1 MQEVTVYTY
10 SLLRLQEY
18 PSATIL
24 VLGIGAGALGML
36 SKCSTTE
43 LHRHHSSPSLH
54 SSLYSSRCLCCC
66 CFGFRFDVA
75 WVALDKDSLVLDF
88 PSARITGVAH
98 HAVWSRLPS
107 IMESSCLCLPSARTT
122 RMYHHVWL
130 QNKLFI

>member
-43 LHRHHSSPSLH
+43 LHFHAQEFKSLKSFLPTETKATKH
-54 SSLYSSRCLCCC
+54 
-66 CFGFRFDVA
+66 
-75 WVALDKDSLVLDF
+75 
-88 PSARITGVAH
+88 ITT
-98 HAVWSRLPS
+98 
-107 IMESSCLCLPSARTT
+107 SCYLNQYL
-122 RMYHHVWL
+122 
-130 QNKLFI
+130 